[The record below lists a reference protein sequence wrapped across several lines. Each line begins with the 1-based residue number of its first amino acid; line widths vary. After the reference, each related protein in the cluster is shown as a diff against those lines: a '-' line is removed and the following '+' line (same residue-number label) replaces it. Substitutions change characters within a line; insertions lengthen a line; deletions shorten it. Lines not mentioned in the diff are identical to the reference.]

1 MDFSLYISNRDSVFY
16 LPDMDS
22 LTLEKQL
29 HDVQNFV
36 GVFPFDLLP
45 KKPSGDFS
53 LIVNTDNSTQP
64 GDHWLVLSRKDSKMY
79 FIDSFGR
86 NYNDLTF
93 DIDFVKSMRNFIGD
107 EQVRYNQRWLQR
119 LTSNVCGVYCI
130 YFVRELTKHSLSY
143 CLSAFNEN
151 LRKNDQYVLNYL
163 NGI

>member
-1 MDFSLYISNRDSVFY
+1 MFH

-64 GDHWLVLSRKDSKMY
+64 GDHWLVLSRKDSKIY
-79 FIDSFGR
+79 FIDSYGR

-93 DIDFVKSMRNFIGD
+93 DTDFVKSMRNFIGD
-107 EQVRYNQRWLQR
+107 EQARYNQRWLQR

-130 YFVRELTKHSLSY
+130 YFIKELTKHSFKY
-143 CLSAFNEN
+143 CLSVFNEN
-151 LRKNDQYVLNYL
+151 LAKNDQYVLNYL
-163 NGI
+163 NDI